1 MESLFTLHFDLGQK
15 ILSLGTYLSPV
26 RVVYKAGGKKR
37 ENKNKKGC
45 VLWGI
50 GRVFPTWEF
59 WKSPRVIKIRGF
71 FCCCCSGDPAPGRG
85 CCCFFFFFLSSA
97 LSLSSSSNLICPSHL
112 LPLYPESCSRTSYL
126 RCFQKQISKIELASV
141 ERKQICLSLLLNV
154 LTIMLLTDEWNLKD
168 FCFYSF

>member
-85 CCCFFFFFLSSA
+85 CCCFFFFFYHPPCPCPAPPISSVLHTSFLCILSPVPGPHTWDVSRSKFPK
-97 LSLSSSSNLICPSHL
+97 LNWPLWRENRSVCP
-112 LPLYPESCSRTSYL
+112 C
-126 RCFQKQISKIELASV
+126 
-141 ERKQICLSLLLNV
+141 CLMFSP
-154 LTIMLLTDEWNLKD
+154 
-168 FCFYSF
+168 